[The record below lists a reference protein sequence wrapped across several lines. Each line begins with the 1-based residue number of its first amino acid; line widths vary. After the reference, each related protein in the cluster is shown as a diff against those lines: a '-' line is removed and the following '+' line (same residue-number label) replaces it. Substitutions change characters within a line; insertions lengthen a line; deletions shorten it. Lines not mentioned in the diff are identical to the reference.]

1 MKIRLND
8 YCNKKRVDDDM
19 LEELED
25 FEDYGIME
33 KDKEPR
39 RMKYSPDDYLYT
51 TSKKSNKNKN

>member
-1 MKIRLND
+1 
-8 YCNKKRVDDDM
+8 VDDDM